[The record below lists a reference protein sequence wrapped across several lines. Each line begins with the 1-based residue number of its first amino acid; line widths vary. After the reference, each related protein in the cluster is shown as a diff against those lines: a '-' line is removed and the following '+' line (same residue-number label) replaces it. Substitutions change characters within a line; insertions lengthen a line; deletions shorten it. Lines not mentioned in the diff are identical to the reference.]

1 MKLGIYPGSF
11 DPLTNG
17 HIDIIERSKKI
28 VDNLIIAVSQGA
40 NNKRILFNI
49 DERIKMIKDV
59 IKHKNIKNVTV
70 ESFNGLLVSFVKKQN
85 AKVII
90 RGLRAVSD
98 FEYEFQM
105 TGMNFKLNSE
115 IETIFLMASDN
126 NQLISSN
133 LVKEIS
139 KLNGDVSKFVPS
151 EVEIEL
157 KKKFK

>member
-17 HIDIIERSKKI
+17 HIDIIERSKKFI
-28 VDNLIIAVSQGA
+28 DNLIIGISDN
-40 NNKRILFNI
+40 NNKKFLFNL
-49 DERIKMIKDV
+49 DERIKMINK
-59 IKHKNIKNVTV
+59 IMQNRNIDNVTV
-70 ESFNGLLVSFVKKQN
+70 ESFNGLLVSFVKKKKTN
-85 AKVII
+85 LII

-105 TGMNFKLNSE
+105 TGMNFKLNSN

-133 LVKEIS
+133 LVKEVS
-139 KLNGDVSKFVPS
+139 KLNGDVSKFVPP

>member
-17 HIDIIERSKKI
+17 HIDIIERSRKFI
-28 VDNLIIAVSQGA
+28 DNLIIGISDN
-40 NNKRILFNI
+40 NNKKNLFNL
-49 DERIKMIKDV
+49 DERIKMINT
-59 IKHKNIKNVTV
+59 IMQNRNIDNVTV
-70 ESFNGLLVSFVKKQN
+70 ESFNGLLVSFVKKKKAN
-85 AKVII
+85 LII

-105 TGMNFKLNSE
+105 TGMNFKLNSS

-133 LVKEIS
+133 LVKEVS
-139 KLNGDVSKFVPS
+139 KLNGDVSKFVPP

>member
-17 HIDIIERSKKI
+17 HIDIIERSRKFI
-28 VDNLIIAVSQGA
+28 DNLIIGISDN
-40 NNKRILFNI
+40 NNKKILFNL
-49 DERIKMIKDV
+49 DERIKMINT
-59 IKHKNIKNVTV
+59 IMQNRNINNVTV
-70 ESFNGLLVSFVKKQN
+70 ESFNGLLVSFVKKKKAN
-85 AKVII
+85 LII

-98 FEYEFQM
+98 FDYEFQM
-105 TGMNFKLNSE
+105 TGMNFKLNSS

-133 LVKEIS
+133 LVKEVS
-139 KLNGDVSKFVPS
+139 KLNGDVSKFVPP
-151 EVEIEL
+151 EVQIEL

>member
-17 HIDIIERSKKI
+17 HIDIIERSRKFI
-28 VDNLIIAVSQGA
+28 DNLIIGISDN
-40 NNKRILFNI
+40 NNKKNLFNL
-49 DERIKMIKDV
+49 DERIKMINT
-59 IKHKNIKNVTV
+59 IMQNRNIDNVKV
-70 ESFNGLLVSFVKKQN
+70 ESFNGLLVSFVKKKKAN
-85 AKVII
+85 LII

-105 TGMNFKLNSE
+105 TGMNFKLNSN

-133 LVKEIS
+133 LVKEVS
-139 KLNGDVSKFVPS
+139 KLNGDVSKFVPP
-151 EVEIEL
+151 EVQIEL

>member
-17 HIDIIERSKKI
+17 HIDIIERSRKFI
-28 VDNLIIAVSQGA
+28 DNLIIGISDN
-40 NNKRILFNI
+40 NNKKNLFNL
-49 DERIKMIKDV
+49 DERIKMINT
-59 IKHKNIKNVTV
+59 IMQNRNINNVTV
-70 ESFNGLLVSFVKKQN
+70 ESFNGLLVSFVKKKKAN
-85 AKVII
+85 LII

-105 TGMNFKLNSE
+105 TGMNFKLNSN

-133 LVKEIS
+133 LVKEVS
-139 KLNGDVSKFVPS
+139 KLNGDVSKFVPP

>member
-17 HIDIIERSKKI
+17 HIDIIERSKKF
-28 VDNLIIAVSQGA
+28 VDNIIIGISDG
-40 NNKRILFNI
+40 NNKKILFNL
-49 DERIKMIKDV
+49 DERINMINKT
-59 IKHKNIKNVTV
+59 IQNRKIKNVTV
-70 ESFNGLLVSFVKKQN
+70 EPFNGLLVNFVKKKETN
-85 AKVII
+85 III

-105 TGMNFKLNSE
+105 TGMNFKLNSD
-115 IETIFLMASDN
+115 IETIFLMASDK

-133 LVKEIS
+133 LVKEVS
-139 KLNGDVSKFVPS
+139 RLNGNVSKFVPP

>member
-17 HIDIIERSKKI
+17 HIDIIERSRKFI
-28 VDNLIIAVSQGA
+28 DNLIIGISDN
-40 NNKRILFNI
+40 NNKKTLFNL
-49 DERIKMIKDV
+49 DERIKMINT
-59 IKHKNIKNVTV
+59 IMQNRNIDNVTV
-70 ESFNGLLVSFVKKQN
+70 ESFNGLLVSFVKKKKAN
-85 AKVII
+85 LII

-105 TGMNFKLNSE
+105 TGMNFKLNSS

-133 LVKEIS
+133 LVKEVS
-139 KLNGDVSKFVPS
+139 KLNGDVSKFVPP

>member
-17 HIDIIERSKKI
+17 HIDIIERSRKFI
-28 VDNLIIAVSQGA
+28 DNLIIGISDN
-40 NNKRILFNI
+40 NNKKNLFNL
-49 DERIKMIKDV
+49 DERIKMINT
-59 IKHKNIKNVTV
+59 IMQNRNINNVTV
-70 ESFNGLLVSFVKKQN
+70 ESFNGLLVSFVKKKKAN
-85 AKVII
+85 LII

-105 TGMNFKLNSE
+105 TGMNFKLNPN

-126 NQLISSN
+126 HQLISSN
-133 LVKEIS
+133 LVKEVS
-139 KLNGDVSKFVPS
+139 KLNGDVSKFVPP
-151 EVEIEL
+151 EVQIEL

>member
-17 HIDIIERSKKI
+17 HIDIIERSRKFI
-28 VDNLIIAVSQGA
+28 DNLIIGISDN
-40 NNKRILFNI
+40 NNKKNLFNL
-49 DERIKMIKDV
+49 DERIKMINT
-59 IKHKNIKNVTV
+59 IMQNRNINNITV
-70 ESFNGLLVSFVKKQN
+70 ESFNGLLVSFVKKKKAN
-85 AKVII
+85 LII

-105 TGMNFKLNSE
+105 TGMNFKLNSN

-133 LVKEIS
+133 LVKEVS
-139 KLNGDVSKFVPS
+139 KLNGDVSKFVPT

>member
-17 HIDIIERSKKI
+17 HIDIIERSRKFI
-28 VDNLIIAVSQGA
+28 DNLIIGISDN
-40 NNKRILFNI
+40 NNKKNLFNL
-49 DERIKMIKDV
+49 DERIKMINT
-59 IKHKNIKNVTV
+59 IMQNRNINNVTV
-70 ESFNGLLVSFVKKQN
+70 ESFNGLLVSFVKKKKAN
-85 AKVII
+85 LII

-105 TGMNFKLNSE
+105 TGMNFKLNSS

-133 LVKEIS
+133 LVKEVS
-139 KLNGDVSKFVPS
+139 KLNGDVSKFVPP
-151 EVEIEL
+151 EVDIEL

>member
-28 VDNLIIAVSQGA
+28 VDNLIIAVSQGD

-70 ESFNGLLVSFVKKQN
+70 VSFNGLLVSFVKKQN

-105 TGMNFKLNSE
+105 TGMNYKLNSE

>member
-17 HIDIIERSKKI
+17 HIDIIERSKKFI
-28 VDNLIIAVSQGA
+28 DNLIIGISDN
-40 NNKRILFNI
+40 NNKKFLFNL
-49 DERIKMIKDV
+49 DERIKMINT
-59 IKHKNIKNVTV
+59 IMQNRNINNVTV
-70 ESFNGLLVSFVKKQN
+70 ESFNGLLVSFVKKKKAN
-85 AKVII
+85 LII

-105 TGMNFKLNSE
+105 TGMNFKLNSN

-133 LVKEIS
+133 LVKEVS
-139 KLNGDVSKFVPS
+139 KLNGDVSKFVPP

>member
-17 HIDIIERSKKI
+17 HIDIIERSRKFI
-28 VDNLIIAVSQGA
+28 DNLIIGISDN
-40 NNKRILFNI
+40 NNKKILFNL
-49 DERIKMIKDV
+49 DERIKMINT
-59 IKHKNIKNVTV
+59 IMQNRNINNVTV
-70 ESFNGLLVSFVKKQN
+70 ESFNGLLVSFVKKKKAN
-85 AKVII
+85 LII

-105 TGMNFKLNSE
+105 TGMNFKLNSN

-133 LVKEIS
+133 LVKEVS
-139 KLNGDVSKFVPS
+139 KLNGDVSKFVPP
-151 EVEIEL
+151 EVQIEL